1 MGLIKAAIGA
11 LGGTLADSWKE
22 AIHVERMDNTVIL
35 RNGTKIT
42 DKRSSNKKGS
52 DNIIS
57 NGSVILVEENTCM
70 LTIDNGKITNV
81 VTEPGEYIFDSST
94 SPSIFAGQIG
104 ESVMEAIERFT
115 FGGSASREQKAVYI
129 NMQPLPGIPFGTG
142 TPMPYPDPRYNTT
155 IDLRFYGT
163 FEIRIEDAEMA
174 VRFYKEVAGKGVGS
188 GDLFV
193 NDIFKTQ
200 QYKNEFMQAMMQALS
215 MLSVKGI
222 SYNQISTQ
230 LSDLTENVRKA
241 TENNWKQRGFT
252 IYNVGMG
259 PVTISDESKE
269 LLKDRLK
276 ADTMLGGD
284 VQKAMMTGSVARGI
298 ENAGS
303 NKGGAM
309 TGFMGVNMA
318 MNAGAG
324 VLGQFGNDNSL
335 NWTCTCGTVNSG
347 KFCVNCGKNKTG
359 DSAGAGWVCP
369 ECGTKNDGK
378 FCADCGVKKPKKN
391 NYKCDKCGFTPE
403 NPAKPPKFCPEC
415 GDVFNDEDLFE

>member
-1 MGLIKAAIGA
+1 MGLIKAVKGA
-11 LGGTLADSWKE
+11 LGGMLADSWKE

-35 RNGTKIT
+35 RSGTKIN
-42 DKRSSNKKGS
+42 DKRSGNKKGS

-94 SPSIFAGQIG
+94 SPSIFAGQIN
-104 ESVMEAIERFT
+104 ESVMDAIERFT
-115 FGGSASREQKAVYI
+115 FGGSVSREQRAVYI

-163 FEIRIEDAEMA
+163 FEIKIEDAEMA
-174 VRFYKEVAGKGVGS
+174 VRFYKEVAGKGTGS
-188 GDLFV
+188 GDLIV
-193 NDIFKTQ
+193 GDIFKTQ
-200 QYKNEFMQAMMQALS
+200 QYKNEFMQAMMQALN
-215 MLSVKGI
+215 MLSAQGI
-222 SYNQISTQ
+222 SYNQISTH
-230 LSDLTENVRKA
+230 LFDLTENVRKA

-252 IYNVGMG
+252 VQNVGMG

-284 VQKAMMTGSVARGI
+284 VQKAMMTGSLARGI

-318 MNAGAG
+318 ANTGANI
-324 VLGQFGNDNSL
+324 LGQFGNDSS
-335 NWTCTCGTVNSG
+335 WTCSCGAVNNG
-347 KFCVNCGKNKTG
+347 KFCVNCGKNKDG
-359 DSAGAGWVCP
+359 ISKNNSWICS
-369 ECGTKNDGK
+369 ECGSKNNGK
-378 FCADCGVKKPKKN
+378 FCADCGAVKPKKKS
-391 NYKCDKCGFTPE
+391 YKCDKCGFIPE
-403 NPAKPPKFCPEC
+403 NPENPPKFCPEC
-415 GDVFNDEDLFE
+415 GDVFSDEDLTD